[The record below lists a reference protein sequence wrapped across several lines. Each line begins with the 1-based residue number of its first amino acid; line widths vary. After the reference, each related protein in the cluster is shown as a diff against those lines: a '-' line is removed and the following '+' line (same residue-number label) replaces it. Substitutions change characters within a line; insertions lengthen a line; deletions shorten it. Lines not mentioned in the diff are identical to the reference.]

1 MKQIFILFFLALCCA
16 LRPAPAA
23 HPPAEFPQNVILLIG
38 DGMGLSQISLA
49 AYEGGK
55 ALRMQEFPVTGLAKT
70 HSARQRV
77 TDSAAAATAMACG
90 CKTYNGAI
98 GVDAHKKPC
107 TTLLE
112 QAKSAGMATG
122 LVTTSSITH
131 ATPAAFV
138 AHVPRRAEYEE
149 IAAFFTHR
157 TLDLMIGGGLKYF
170 TERKDKQNLCQALV
184 AQGWRLSEYQQ
195 QPALPAEVPADQP
208 FAWFSAWEEPPFAS
222 QGRAYL
228 EPAAALSPA
237 FLAQRSAKGFFLM
250 IEGAQIDWAGHRNQ
264 ADNVLR
270 EVQDFD
276 AAVGAALDF
285 AKKDGKT
292 LVIVT
297 ADHETGGLA
306 LAQGNQ
312 PEELQVKF
320 TTTQHTATLVPV
332 LAFGPGAESFNGVYD
347 NTDLYR
353 KMQAA
358 LRLPPV
364 QQQ

>member
-1 MKQIFILFFLALCCA
+1 MKQFFILFLLALCCA
-16 LRPAPAA
+16 HRPAPAA
-23 HPPAEFPQNVILLIG
+23 RPPAEFPQNVILLIG
-38 DGMGLSQISLA
+38 DGMGLSQVSLA
-49 AYEGGK
+49 VYEGGK

-70 HSARQRV
+70 HSAKQRV
-77 TDSAAAATAMACG
+77 TDSAAAATAIACG
-90 CKTYNGAI
+90 CKTYNGAL
-98 GVDAHKKPC
+98 GMDAHRKPC
-107 TTLLE
+107 TSLLE
-112 QAKSAGMATG
+112 QAKSAGLATG

-138 AHVPRRAEYEE
+138 AHVPRRAAYEE
-149 IAAFFTHR
+149 IATFFTNR

-170 TERKDKQNLCQALV
+170 TERQDKKNLCQELKE
-184 AQGWRLSEYQQ
+184 QGWRLSDYRQQ
-195 QPALPAEVPADQP
+195 AALPADLPVEQP

-228 EPAAALSPA
+228 APAAALAPE
-237 FLAQRSAKGFFLM
+237 FLTARSTKGFFLM

-264 ADNVLR
+264 ADDVLR
-270 EVQDFD
+270 EVLDFD

-285 AKKDGKT
+285 AQKDGKT

-306 LAQGNQ
+306 LAQGDQ
-312 PEELQVKF
+312 PQELQIKF

-332 LAFGPGAESFNGVYD
+332 LAFGPGAENFGGVYD
-347 NTDLYR
+347 NTDIYR

-358 LRLPPV
+358 LRLPPIP
-364 QQQ
+364 

>member
-1 MKQIFILFFLALCCA
+1 MKQIFILFLLAICCA
-16 LRPAPAA
+16 HRPAPR
-23 HPPAEFPQNVILLIG
+23 PPAAFPQNVILLIG
-38 DGMGLSQISLA
+38 DGMGLNQVSLA
-49 AYEGGK
+49 VYEGGK
-55 ALRMQEFPVTGLAKT
+55 PLRMQEFPVTGLAKT
-70 HSARQRV
+70 HSAKHRV

-107 TTLLE
+107 ITLLE
-112 QAKSAGMATG
+112 QAKSAGLATG

-138 AHVPRRAEYEE
+138 AHVPRRAAYEE
-149 IAAFFTHR
+149 IAAFFTNR

-170 TERKDKQNLCQALV
+170 TERQDKKNLCQALI
-184 AQGWRLSEYQQ
+184 AQGWRLSDYQQ
-195 QPALPAEVPADQP
+195 QPALPAEIPADQP

-222 QGRAYL
+222 LGRAYL

-237 FLAQRSAKGFFLM
+237 FLAKRSAKGFFLM

-270 EVQDFD
+270 EMLDFD

-285 AKKDGKT
+285 AKKDGNT

-306 LAQGNQ
+306 LAQGDDPQ
-312 PEELQVKF
+312 KLQVKF
-320 TTTQHTATLVPV
+320 TTTQHTATLAPV
-332 LAFGPGAESFNGVYD
+332 FAFGPGAEHFGGVYD
-347 NTDLYR
+347 NTDIYR

-358 LRLPPV
+358 LRLPPM
-364 QQQ
+364 Q